1 MSERTLIMNKIT
13 LLILALTS
21 TLSYSQYIENL
32 TYGLKVGGVRSQFSN
47 LPEMVMGR
55 EHTLKQFDLTSKAK
69 FGVEGGVFLN
79 YKFPDTRTA
88 IQSEL
93 LYRQAGAKVQYSQP
107 SSGENY
113 ELDFNYSYLVLGATY
128 RLYPLRGFNLGVGA
142 FYAKNLSPNNLS
154 YSSNVQG
161 GLYDTEYRQF
171 YRDGIVGKDN
181 FSLAFSLGYEFEN
194 GFHIDARY
202 DLGLSDAI
210 GNRTTSFQFLENHNR
225 QSLLS
230 LSVGYSFHQW

>member
-1 MSERTLIMNKIT
+1 MSERILIMNKIT

-21 TLSYSQYIENL
+21 TLSYSQYTENL

-88 IQSEL
+88 IQPEL
-93 LYRQAGAKVQYSQP
+93 LYRQAGAKVHYSQP

>member
-13 LLILALTS
+13 LLILALS
-21 TLSYSQYIENL
+21 SALSYSQYTENL

-88 IQSEL
+88 IQPEL